1 MNEKSF
7 ENNDFFTYFDISMK
21 IGIVG
26 SIHELGWEVLQS
38 QGHTIIDVKDTN
50 IDSLKNELAEVSGIV
65 LRTAQMPNEVID
77 ACPNLQIIG
86 RHGVGYDNVDLNY
99 LNEKKIAL
107 GVTGTANAVSVAEHV
122 MTFFL
127 QLSKNIHLS
136 DELTRKGGFQ
146 DKGNLPSFFELYQ
159 KNVLILGFGRIGQA
173 VAKRCLGFEMNVYVY
188 DPYVDDE
195 KVKELGC
202 HSISKDEGFKIAD
215 FISVHL
221 PLNDDTR
228 NFINAESFQDM
239 KNSCVVVNT
248 ARGGIVN
255 EDDLYEAL
263 HEKKIRAAGL
273 DVFEQEPPSADHRLF
288 RLSNI
293 LLTPHNAALTL
304 ECRKRM
310 AIEVCE
316 NVSFFLKNKEKLNIQ
331 NIINRKEL
339 GI

>member
-1 MNEKSF
+1 
-7 ENNDFFTYFDISMK
+7 
-21 IGIVG
+21 
-26 SIHELGWEVLQS
+26 
-38 QGHTIIDVKDTN
+38 
-50 IDSLKNELAEVSGIV
+50 
-65 LRTAQMPNEVID
+65 
-77 ACPNLQIIG
+77 
-86 RHGVGYDNVDLNY
+86 
-99 LNEKKIAL
+99 
-107 GVTGTANAVSVAEHV
+107 

-127 QLSKNIHLS
+127 QLTKNIHLS
-136 DELTRKGGFQ
+136 DDLTRKGGFQ
-146 DKGNLPSFFELYQ
+146 DKGNLPAFFELYQ

-188 DPYVDDE
+188 DPYVNYE

-255 EDDLYEAL
+255 EDDLFKAL
-263 HEKKIRAAGL
+263 HKKKIRAAGL
-273 DVFEQEPPSADHRLF
+273 DVFEQEPPSTDHQLF
-288 RLSNI
+288 KLSNV

-316 NVSFFLKNKEKLNIQ
+316 TVSFFLKNKEKLNIQ